1 MAKMLDFSKAKKPTL
16 PVKFPD
22 ETVIHI
28 YAPTKAMLEEFIELD
43 VALKKAAESDQ
54 ESLDTLYDFVARCMS
69 HNKFGREITP
79 EYVGE
84 QLDVCDLIV
93 FARSYADFIAELKDG
108 KN

>member
-22 ETVIHI
+22 ETIVHI

-43 VALKKAAESDQ
+43 TTMDKAIDNDHESV
-54 ESLDTLYDFVARCMS
+54 EVLYDFVARCLS
-69 HNKFGREITP
+69 HNKLGRVITP

-84 QLDVCDLIV
+84 QLDVGDLIV
-93 FARSYADFIAELKDG
+93 FARGYADFIAELKNG